1 MRKSRYGLMAV
12 TATALLLGVLFV
24 TQYRAQDVFTRTL
37 TAENASSLTTLIAQI
52 SDRNS
57 ALRDEIFALRLRL
70 DAAQGASQS
79 SEVAVREL
87 REQFRHV
94 QVAAALTPVSG
105 PGVEVRVEGA
115 FDERAMSDL
124 VNELRNAGAEA
135 IGANGQRIGPR
146 SYFDGSNG
154 TIAIDG
160 REVAS
165 PYVLHAIGSPE
176 TISVALTRTG
186 GIIGQFGLIYARTRF
201 LVKEERV
208 LDLPAAAKV
217 DFVVAKPAR

>member
-1 MRKSRYGLMAV
+1 MRRSRYGIVAV
-12 TATALLLGVLFV
+12 TATALLLGILVV
-24 TQYRAQDVFTRTL
+24 TQYRAQDVFSRTL

-57 ALRDEIFALRLRL
+57 ALRDEILALRLRL
-70 DAAQGASQS
+70 DSAQGASQS

-87 REQFRHV
+87 REQFRQV
-94 QVAAALTPVSG
+94 QVAAALTSVSG
-105 PGVEVRVEGA
+105 PGVEVRVEGT

-135 IGANGQRIGPR
+135 IGVNGQRVGPR
-146 SYFDGSNG
+146 SYFGHSNG
-154 TIAIDG
+154 NIAIDG
-160 REVAS
+160 RQVAS
-165 PYVLHAIGSPE
+165 PYVMHAIGSPE

-201 LVKEERV
+201 LVNQERI
-208 LDLPAAAKV
+208 LDLPPAAKV
-217 DFVVAKPAR
+217 DFLVAKPVR